1 MEVLGIG
8 IKLEIENGEL
18 KIRKEKN
25 QLILEYNKVVSSSM
39 YNDYKKNWKASILF
53 KDNKIKLIDS
63 NLNLYLYDFNQ
74 INNKERIFGF
84 NKVVYLGYNLKKDEE
99 FQIKDKPYL
108 LSPSEKIL
116 LGDGKVESSFYSKL
130 ADEER
135 LSRDILYV
143 MDGLLI
149 INNII

>member
-25 QLILEYNKVVSSSM
+25 QLILEYNKLVSSGM

-53 KDNKIKLIDS
+53 KVDKIKLLDS

-84 NKVVYLGYNLKKDEE
+84 NRIIYLGYNLKKDEE
-99 FQIKDKPYL
+99 FQIKDRPYL

-116 LGDGKVESSFYSKL
+116 LGDGRVESAFYSKL
-130 ADEER
+130 VDEGK